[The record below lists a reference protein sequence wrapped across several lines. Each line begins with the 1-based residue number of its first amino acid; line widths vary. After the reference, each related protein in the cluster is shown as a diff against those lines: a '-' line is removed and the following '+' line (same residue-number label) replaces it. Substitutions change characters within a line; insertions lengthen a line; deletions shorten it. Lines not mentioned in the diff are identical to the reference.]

1 MQTPYFQKAYRLF
14 PALILCTI
22 LLLPGCKKEDVE
34 PYLPQANDQA
44 IFFTHKFHS
53 EDYETGKSIVIEKFS
68 HAIETS
74 GQTRRTYFI
83 SRPDSFEVVAISF
96 FHPGSSTDTWLNSDE
111 RDAVLAQ
118 LQPLYREPL
127 QVQQFS
133 AARIHDSHADNNN
146 TPAYFPEIG
155 DEVILFYHQ
164 FNAQDYE
171 LGKDI
176 VINDFPR
183 AIENSGQ
190 IRRTYFL
197 GNPTENDMMAASFF
211 HPESGTEAWL
221 NEEERA
227 QVLASLQP
235 LYRKPLQ
242 VRIYTVDE
250 VHDTH

>member
-1 MQTPYFQKAYRLF
+1 MQIFYFQKAYRL
-14 PALILCTI
+14 PALILAVI
-22 LLLPGCKKEDVE
+22 LLLPACKKEDVQ

-44 IFFTHKFHS
+44 IIFTHKFQPG
-53 EDYETGKSIVIEKFS
+53 DYEAGKSIVIERFS

-83 SRPDSFEVVAISF
+83 SRPDSAEVVAISF
-96 FHPGSSTDTWLNSDE
+96 FHPNSSTDVWLNSDE
-111 RDAVLAQ
+111 RDEVLAL

-127 QVQQFS
+127 QVRQFS
-133 AARIHDSHADNNN
+133 ATRIHDSHLENND
-146 TPAYFPEIG
+146 TPAYFPEKG

-164 FNAQDYE
+164 FNAQGYE

-176 VINDFPR
+176 VINDFPS

-197 GNPTENDMMAASFF
+197 EDPAVKDMMAASFF

-235 LYRKPLQ
+235 FYREPLQ
-242 VRIYTVDE
+242 VRIYTVDK